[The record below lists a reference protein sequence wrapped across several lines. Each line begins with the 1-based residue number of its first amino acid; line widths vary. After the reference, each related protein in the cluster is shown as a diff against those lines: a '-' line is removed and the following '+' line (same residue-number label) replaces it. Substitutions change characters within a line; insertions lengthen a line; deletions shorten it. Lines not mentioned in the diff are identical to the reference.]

1 MNYRFDCPNMTHH
14 TPIEDMLEMNE
25 IRVWDRFIRIFHWG
39 LVVAFSIAY
48 LSAEEENIWHIY
60 SGYAVL
66 GLLFMR
72 LLWGIIGSKYARF
85 TDFLYSPKT
94 VSIYLKSLIERKPV
108 HYVGHNPLAGWM
120 VVALLLCLL
129 VVTVSGLKVYAI
141 EEGRG
146 PLAQSNSEFSLVS
159 NAYASKPHEGRHEED
174 EKHELNKAVKGQHE
188 EDGAEEFWEEIHEAS
203 TYFMLFLIGLHIA
216 GVIISSLLHKEN
228 LIKAMIT
235 GTKRGR

>member
-1 MNYRFDCPNMTHH
+1 MNYRFVRPIMAHL
-14 TPIEDMLEMNE
+14 TPIEEMLEMNE
-25 IRVWDRFIRIFHWG
+25 IRVWDLFIRIFHWG

-66 GLLFMR
+66 GLVLMR
-72 LLWGIIGSKYARF
+72 LLWGIIGGKYARF
-85 TDFLYSPKT
+85 TDFLYAPGT
-94 VSIYLKSLIERKPV
+94 VSIYLKSLSERKPV

-159 NAYASKPHEGRHEED
+159 NAYASKPHGDRHEKD
-174 EKHELNKAVKGQHE
+174 EKHEAN
-188 EDGAEEFWEEIHEAS
+188 GAEEFWEEIHEVS
-203 TYFMLFLIGLHIA
+203 TYVMLFLIGLHIT
-216 GVIISSLLHKEN
+216 GVIISSLLHREN
-228 LIKAMIT
+228 LVKAMIT
-235 GTKRGR
+235 GKKVNK

>member
-1 MNYRFDCPNMTHH
+1 MNCCFLYPIMMHH

-25 IRVWDRFIRIFHWG
+25 IRVWDRFIRIFHWS

-66 GLLFMR
+66 GLVSMR

-146 PLAQSNSEFSLVS
+146 PLAQVNSEFSLIS
-159 NAYASKPHEGRHEED
+159 NAYASKPHEARHEED
-174 EKHELNKAVKGQHE
+174 DEHE
-188 EDGAEEFWEEIHEAS
+188 EDGAEEFWEEIHEDS
-203 TYFMLFLIGLHIA
+203 TNIMLLLIGLHIA
-216 GVIISSLLHKEN
+216 GVLISSLLHKEN
-228 LIKAMIT
+228 LVKAMIT
-235 GTKRGR
+235 GTKGVGDN